1 MPPVGVEPTHLAVPD
16 FESGASTNSTTGAT
30 EASKEEA
37 LRYEAEKP
45 VSNPACGGNAM
56 TDENIAGE
64 ETGFGRFGR
73 RVGLV
78 LGPMIAI
85 GLQLLPAPD
94 GLSPEAW
101 RVVSLAALMVVWWV
115 TEAIPIAA
123 TALIPL
129 AALPLLGATSM
140 KDAAAPYADPI
151 VFLFIGGFILAACV
165 ERWRL
170 HERIALSIASIA
182 GGRPVAL
189 VGGFMIASMLISMW
203 ISNTAT
209 TLMLA
214 PIAIGAARAMS
225 GGGKPDL
232 ALGGALTLGV
242 AHASTIGGIGTP
254 VGTPTNLIAMAFF
267 ERAGE
272 PIAFIDWMTH
282 AIPIMLLMLP
292 AAWLLLCWP
301 LFGKGHTRFE
311 AIAAIVKDALKA
323 LGPMTRPEMRIGA
336 VFALTALGWMFRVQ
350 IAELPGLSALTDTGV
365 AIAGALL
372 LFFLPSGRG
381 RGEKLIDWKT
391 AERIPWGIAI
401 LFGGGLALA
410 AGMESTGLAAWIGEW
425 IGGLDGLSAFT
436 LVALLVVTTIL
447 VSELASNVATLTS
460 MLPVVAAVAAATGT
474 PLQQLAFP
482 VALAASF
489 AFMLPVATAPNAIAY
504 SSGLVTLK
512 RMLSVGFGLNIAAI
526 VLIMTFAT

>member
-1 MPPVGVEPTHLAVPD
+1 
-16 FESGASTNSTTGAT
+16 
-30 EASKEEA
+30 
-37 LRYEAEKP
+37 
-45 VSNPACGGNAM
+45 M
-56 TDENIAGE
+56 TDEDIAGE
-64 ETGFGRFGR
+64 DTGFGRVGR
-73 RVGLV
+73 WIGLI
-78 LGPMIAI
+78 LGPVLAL
-85 GLQLLPAPD
+85 GLQFIPPPE

-129 AALPLLGATSM
+129 AALPLVAGVSM
-140 KDAAAPYADPI
+140 KDAASPYADPI

-170 HERIALSIASIA
+170 HERIALSIASVA
-182 GGRPVAL
+182 GGRPIAL
-189 VGGFMIASMLISMW
+189 VGAFMLASMLISMW

-242 AHASTIGGIGTP
+242 AHAATIGGIGTP
-254 VGTPTNLIAMAFF
+254 VGTPTNLIGIAFF
-267 ERAGE
+267 ERADE
-272 PIAFIDWMTH
+272 PIAFIDWMSR
-282 AIPIMLLMLP
+282 AIPIMLLMMP
-292 AAWLLLCWP
+292 IAWLLLCWP
-301 LFGKGHTRFE
+301 LFGKGHERYT
-311 AIAAIVKDALKA
+311 AIGAVVKEALKA
-323 LGPMTRPEMRIGA
+323 LGPVTRPEVRIGL
-336 VFALTALGWMFRVQ
+336 VFGLVALAWMTRTEL
-350 IAELPGLSALTDTGV
+350 AKLPGLTALTDTGV

-372 LFFLPSGRG
+372 LFFIPSGRE
-381 RGEKLIDWKT
+381 RSEKLIDWKT

-401 LFGGGLALA
+401 LFGGGLSLA
-410 AGMESTGLAAWIGEW
+410 AGMEATGLATWIGQW
-425 IGGLDGLSAFT
+425 IASLDGLSAFA

-460 MLPVVAAVAAATGT
+460 MLPVVAAVATATGT
-474 PLQQLAFP
+474 PLQELGFP

-504 SSGLVTLK
+504 SSGLLTLK
-512 RMLSVGFGLNIAAI
+512 RMLAVGFGLNIAAI
-526 VLIMTFAT
+526 VLIMTFAA

>member
-1 MPPVGVEPTHLAVPD
+1 
-16 FESGASTNSTTGAT
+16 
-30 EASKEEA
+30 
-37 LRYEAEKP
+37 
-45 VSNPACGGNAM
+45 M
-56 TDENIAGE
+56 TDEGVAGGD
-64 ETGFGRFGR
+64 TGFGRIGR
-73 RVGLV
+73 WIGLI
-78 LGPMIAI
+78 LGPALAI
-85 GLQLLPAPD
+85 GLQLVPPPE
-94 GLSPEAW
+94 GLSVEAW

-115 TEAIPIAA
+115 TEAIPISA

-129 AALPLLGATSM
+129 AALPLLGAASM

-170 HERIALSIASIA
+170 HERIALSIASVA

-189 VGGFMIASMLISMW
+189 VGAFMIASMLISMW

-214 PIAIGAARAMS
+214 PIAIGAARAMT
-225 GGGKPDL
+225 GGGKADL

-242 AHASTIGGIGTP
+242 AHAATIGGVGTP
-254 VGTPTNLIAMAFF
+254 VGTPTNLIAIAFF

-282 AIPIMLLMLP
+282 AIPILLLMMP
-292 AAWLLLCWP
+292 VAWLVLCLP
-301 LFGKGHTRFE
+301 LFGRKSHGRYE
-311 AIAAIVKDALKA
+311 AIGAVVKDALKA
-323 LGPMTRPEMRIGA
+323 LGPMTRPETRIGI
-336 VFALTALGWMFRVQ
+336 VFALVALAWMTRTELVK
-350 IAELPGLSALTDTGV
+350 LPGLGALSDTGV
-365 AIAGALL
+365 AIVGALA
-372 LFFLPSGRG
+372 LFFIPSGHSS
-381 RGEKLIDWKT
+381 GEKLIDWKT
-391 AERIPWGIAI
+391 AERIPWGIAV
-401 LFGGGLALA
+401 LFGGGLSLA
-410 AGMESTGLAAWIGEW
+410 AAMESTGLAAWIGDW
-425 IGGLDGLSAFT
+425 ISDLDGVSAFG

-460 MLPVVAAVAAATGT
+460 MLPVVAAVATATDT

-512 RMLSVGFGLNIAAI
+512 RMLAVGFGLNIAAI
-526 VLIMTFAT
+526 ALILTFAT

>member
-1 MPPVGVEPTHLAVPD
+1 
-16 FESGASTNSTTGAT
+16 
-30 EASKEEA
+30 
-37 LRYEAEKP
+37 
-45 VSNPACGGNAM
+45 M

-64 ETGFGRFGR
+64 ETGFGRLGR
-73 RVGLV
+73 WIGLI
-78 LGPMIAI
+78 LGPALAL
-85 GLQLLPAPD
+85 GLQVLPPPD
-94 GLSPEAW
+94 GLTPEAW
-101 RVVSLAALMVVWWV
+101 CVVSLAALMVVWWV
-115 TEAIPIAA
+115 TEAIPISA

-129 AALPLLGATSM
+129 AALPLMGALSM
-140 KDAAAPYADPI
+140 KDAASPYADPI

-170 HERIALSIASIA
+170 HERIALSIASVA

-225 GGGKPDL
+225 GGGKADL

-242 AHASTIGGIGTP
+242 AHAATIGGIGTP
-254 VGTPTNLIAMAFF
+254 VGTPTNLIAIAFF

-272 PIAFIDWMTH
+272 PIAFIDWM
-282 AIPIMLLMLP
+282 AKAFPIMLLMMP
-292 AAWLLLCWP
+292 VAWLLLCWP
-301 LFGKGHTRFE
+301 LFGKGHSRFD
-311 AIAAIVKDALKA
+311 AIGSVVKDALKA
-323 LGPMTRPEMRIGA
+323 LGPMTRPETRIGLIFGLVA
-336 VFALTALGWMFRVQ
+336 IAWMTRTELVK
-350 IAELPGLSALTDTGV
+350 LPGLGALTDTGV
-365 AIAGALL
+365 AIFGALL
-372 LFFLPSGRG
+372 LFFVPSGRG
-381 RGEKLIDWKT
+381 NGEKLIDWKT

-410 AGMESTGLAAWIGEW
+410 AAMEATGLAAWIGAW
-425 IGGLDGLSAFT
+425 IASLDGLSAFT

-460 MLPVVAAVAAATGT
+460 MLPVVAAVATATET
-474 PLQQLAFP
+474 PLQDLAFP

-504 SSGLVTLK
+504 SSGMLTLK
-512 RMLSVGFGLNIAAI
+512 RMLTVGFGLNVAAI
-526 VLIMTFAT
+526 VIILAFAA

>member
-1 MPPVGVEPTHLAVPD
+1 
-16 FESGASTNSTTGAT
+16 
-30 EASKEEA
+30 
-37 LRYEAEKP
+37 
-45 VSNPACGGNAM
+45 M
-56 TDENIAGE
+56 TDETVAGE
-64 ETGFGRFGR
+64 DTGFGRVGR
-73 RVGLV
+73 WVGLI
-78 LGPMIAI
+78 LGPVLAI
-85 GLQLLPAPD
+85 GLQLIPPPE
-94 GLSPEAW
+94 GLSVEAW

-115 TEAIPIAA
+115 TEAIPISA
-123 TALIPL
+123 TALLPL
-129 AALPLLGATSM
+129 AALPLLGAASM
-140 KDAAAPYADPI
+140 KDAASPYADPI

-170 HERIALSIASIA
+170 HERIALSIASVA

-225 GGGKPDL
+225 GGGKADL

-242 AHASTIGGIGTP
+242 AHAATIGGVGTP
-254 VGTPTNLIAMAFF
+254 VGTPTNLIAIAFF

-272 PIAFIDWMTH
+272 PIAFIDWMVR
-282 AIPIMLLMLP
+282 AIPIMLVMMP
-292 AAWLLLCWP
+292 VAWLVLCWP
-301 LFGKGHTRFE
+301 LFGRKAHGRFD
-311 AIAAIVKDALKA
+311 AIGAVVKDALKA
-323 LGPMTRPEMRIGA
+323 LGPITRPEARIGV
-336 VFALTALGWMFRVQ
+336 VFALVAIAWMTRAE
-350 IAELPGLSALTDTGV
+350 IAKLPGLGALTDTGV
-365 AIAGALL
+365 AIIGALA
-372 LFFLPSGRG
+372 LFFIPSGRG
-381 RGEKLIDWKT
+381 NGEKLIDWKT

-410 AGMESTGLAAWIGEW
+410 AAMESTGLAAWIGDW
-425 IGGLDGLSAFT
+425 IANLDGVSAFA
-436 LVALLVVTTIL
+436 LVGLLVVTTIL

-460 MLPVVAAVAAATGT
+460 MLPVVAAVATATET

-512 RMLSVGFGLNIAAI
+512 RMLAVGFALNIAAI
-526 VLIMTFAT
+526 VLIMTFVA

>member
-1 MPPVGVEPTHLAVPD
+1 MRGKCM
-16 FESGASTNSTTGAT
+16 S
-30 EASKEEA
+30 
-37 LRYEAEKP
+37 
-45 VSNPACGGNAM
+45 
-56 TDENIAGE
+56 DEGIAGE
-64 ETGFGRFGR
+64 ETGFGRIGR
-73 RVGLV
+73 WVGLV
-78 LGPMIAI
+78 LGPSLAL
-85 GLQLLPAPD
+85 GLQLLPPPE

-101 RVVSLAALMVVWWV
+101 RVVSLAVLMVVWWV

-129 AALPLLGATSM
+129 AALPLLGAASM

-151 VFLFIGGFILAACV
+151 VFLFIGGFILAAAV

-170 HERIALSIASIA
+170 HERIALSIASVA

-189 VGGFMIASMLISMW
+189 VAGFMLASMLISMW

-242 AHASTIGGIGTP
+242 AHAATIGGIGTP
-254 VGTPTNLIAMAFF
+254 VGTPTNLIGRAFF

-272 PIAFIDWMTH
+272 PISFIQWMVQ
-282 AIPIMLLMLP
+282 AIPIMLLMMP
-292 AAWLLLCWP
+292 VAWLLLCWP
-301 LFGKGHTRFE
+301 LFGKGRARYE
-311 AIAAIVKDALKA
+311 AIGGVVKDALKA
-323 LGPMTRPEMRIGA
+323 LGPISRPEVRIGVVFGLAALAWMTRTELA
-336 VFALTALGWMFRVQ
+336 K
-350 IAELPGLSALTDTGV
+350 LPGLDALTDTSV
-365 AIAGALL
+365 AIVGALL
-372 LFFLPSGRG
+372 LFFVPSGRG
-381 RGEKLIDWKT
+381 NGEKLIDWKT
-391 AERIPWGIAI
+391 AESIPWGIAV
-401 LFGGGLALA
+401 LFGGGLSLA
-410 AGMESTGLAAWIGEW
+410 AGMEATGLATWIGEW
-425 IGGLDGLSAFT
+425 IGGLDGFSAFS

-474 PLQQLAFP
+474 PLQQLGFP
-482 VALAASF
+482 VTLAASF

-504 SSGLVTLK
+504 SSGLLTLK
-512 RMLSVGFGLNIAAI
+512 RMLAVGFGLNIAAI
-526 VLIMTFAT
+526 ILIMTFAA